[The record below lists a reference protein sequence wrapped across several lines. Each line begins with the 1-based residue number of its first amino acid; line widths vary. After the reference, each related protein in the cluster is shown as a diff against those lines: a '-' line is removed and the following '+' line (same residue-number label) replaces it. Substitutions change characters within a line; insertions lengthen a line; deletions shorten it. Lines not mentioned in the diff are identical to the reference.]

1 MQGPSYL
8 IPSTTFENYVSSLI
22 NGNKYHCLS
31 IVESL
36 IGKGMSVSDIYTHLF
51 QRSLYKVGRLW
62 EENKISVAVEHVATA
77 ITETLL
83 AQTYPKAAALP
94 KHGRR
99 AVVACVNGE
108 RHQIGSRMVAD
119 ILELRGWD
127 SHYLGADTPRDALL
141 ELLLTLQPELLGLS
155 VSLSRNADQ
164 ARRLFRDALAH
175 RPTMLCV
182 VGGQGVAGTSLDLG
196 DQASVPVLS
205 NIEMLENFLQKHA
218 DA

>member
-1 MQGPSYL
+1 MQQSPYL
-8 IPSTTFENYVSSLI
+8 IPATTFESYVSSLI

-36 IGKGMSVSDIYTHLF
+36 IDKGMPVSDIYTHLF

-62 EENKISVAVEHVATA
+62 EENKITVAVEHVATA

-119 ILELRGWD
+119 ILDIRGWD
-127 SHYLGADTPRDALL
+127 SHYLGANTPRDALID
-141 ELLLTLQPELLGLS
+141 LLLTLQPELLGLS

-182 VGGQGVAGTSLDLG
+182 VGGQGVAGPSLDLG
-196 DQASVPVLS
+196 DQTSIPVIS
-205 NIEMLENFLQKHA
+205 NIEMLENFLRQHA
-218 DA
+218 DN

>member
-1 MQGPSYL
+1 MHESPYL
-8 IPSTTFENYVSSLI
+8 IPSTTFDSYVSNLI
-22 NGNKYHCLS
+22 NGNKSHCLS
-31 IVESL
+31 IVVSL
-36 IGKGMSVSDIYTHLF
+36 IDKGVPISDIYTHLF

-62 EENKISVAVEHVATA
+62 EENKISVAVEHVATS

-83 AQTYPKAAALP
+83 AQTYPRAAALP

-99 AVVACVNGE
+99 AVVACVTGE

-127 SHYLGADTPRDALL
+127 SYYLGADTPKDALL
-141 ELLLTLQPELLGLS
+141 DLLLTLQPELLGLS
-155 VSLSRNADQ
+155 VSLSSNANQ
-164 ARRLFRDALAH
+164 AKRLFREALAH

-182 VGGQGVAGTSLDLG
+182 VGGQGIAGNSLDLG
-196 DQASVPVLS
+196 ELASVPVIG
-205 NIEMLENFLQKHA
+205 NIEMLESFLRQHA